1 MGGVLGVVFP
11 DGGGLNVEA
20 GGVQLQNGGQLL
32 VSHVLQEGVGGQVG
46 DTAQVKLVPEA
57 DDGPGVFVG
66 PGIGNFIALTHL
78 LHQQRRGDVGVQA
91 PVHHEQLEVVLPGGV
106 ELGKGVGKGAGGGD
120 GEVVRIGNAQLLAL
134 LHQVVQGLVAVGV
147 GFGDVVVKHQV
158 VGSPVAHQDVTVAV
172 QNIAPGRADGGNGT
186 VDLGIIGIAFG
197 IDDLQLKKPH
207 GEQNQYEREQSQKH
221 TRADAAYSFHV
232 LPPIRPVLWT
242 REYIGIMT
250 RLV

>member
-1 MGGVLGVVFP
+1 MLTPLSQFHLHEYWEVV
-11 DGGGLNVEA
+11 
-20 GGVQLQNGGQLL
+20 
-32 VSHVLQEGVGGQVG
+32 GVG
-46 DTAQVKLVPEA
+46 D
-57 DDGPGVFVG
+57 
-66 PGIGNFIALTHL
+66 
-78 LHQQRRGDVGVQA
+78 
-91 PVHHEQLEVVLPGGV
+91 
-106 ELGKGVGKGAGGGD
+106 
-120 GEVVRIGNAQLLAL
+120 AQLPAL
-134 LHQVVQGLVAVGV
+134 LHQIEQSLVAVGV
-147 GFGDVVVKHQV
+147 GFGDVVVEHQV

-207 GEQNQYEREQSQKH
+207 GEQYQYEREQSQKH